1 MKFVAILFTLFASA
15 SAFIVPSSINAGM
28 TTSRNTM
35 RMAVD
40 DMIGADTETAG
51 VWDPLGLGQNP
62 DNLYRNRQ
70 VELKHGRIAMLAA
83 TGVIVQSFFQ
93 LPDEVFAHPRPTEAF
108 ISLLNERPEALLQI
122 VALQAV
128 IELTVGKQDP
138 NEAPGDVGFGA
149 AFKPRDEEKFADL
162 QLKELKN
169 GRLAMMAISGML
181 TQEALTGQGPIEQIL
196 AGHIS
201 PFGDGQGVF

>member
-1 MKFVAILFTLFASA
+1 MKFIAILFTLFAST
-15 SAFIVPSSINAGM
+15 SAFIVPTLKSGM
-28 TTSRNTM
+28 SVSRNTM

-62 DNLYRNRQ
+62 DKLYRNRQ
-70 VELKHGRIAMLAA
+70 VELKHGRIAMLA
-83 TGVIVQSFFQ
+83 TVGVIVQTFYQ
-93 LPDEVFAHPRPTEAF
+93 LPDDVFAHPRPTEAF

-122 VALQAV
+122 VALQSI

-169 GRLAMMAISGML
+169 GRLAMLAISGML

-196 AGHIS
+196 QGHIS